1 MSDSLREKALRLREL
16 HHGDRILVLPNVWDA
31 GSARL
36 VEQAGYPA
44 IATTSA
50 GIAFTYGLPD
60 GQLMSRAQMLEAVSR
75 ITSAVSVPVT
85 ADLEAGYGDVVAT
98 VQGMLEAG
106 AVGLNLE
113 DTDGDQLVAV
123 DEQVRRIQALRQTA
137 STAGVPVVLN
147 ARCDIFLAAIGPAET
162 RLDRTLERLQAY
174 TEAGADSLFV
184 PGVVDEHTI
193 SRLVRGVS
201 LPLNILATSGA
212 PPVARLEELGVRRVS
227 MGSGPAR
234 AAMSMALLVAEEL
247 RDTGTYTSFTS
258 AKLSYAAA
266 QKAFAPR

>member
-1 MSDSLREKALRLREL
+1 MSDSLRDKAQRLREL
-16 HHGDRILVLPNVWDA
+16 HHSGRILVLPNVWDA

-44 IATTSA
+44 IATSSA

-60 GQLMSRAQMLEAVSR
+60 GQLVSRTLMLEAVAR
-75 ITSAVSVPVT
+75 IAAAVNVPVT
-85 ADLEAGYGDVVAT
+85 ADLEAGYGDIVAT
-98 VQGMLEAG
+98 VQGMLKAG

-113 DTDGDQLVAV
+113 DTEGDQLV
-123 DEQVRRIQALRQTA
+123 DLEEQVRRIQALRRA
-137 STAGVPVVLN
+137 ADAAGVPVVLN
-147 ARCDIFLAAIGPAET
+147 ARCDIFLAAMGPAET
-162 RLDRTLERLQAY
+162 RLDRTLERLHAY
-174 TEAGADSLFV
+174 TAAGADSLFV

-193 SRLVRGVS
+193 SRLVSGVS

-234 AAMSMALLVAEEL
+234 AAMSMALVVAEEL
-247 RDTGTYTSFTS
+247 RETGTYSSFTS